1 MSERPA
7 ADSAAVPRTR
17 LTSVDVFRGATM
29 AAMVIVNTPGDWGAV
44 YWPLLHAEWH
54 GWTPTDLIFPFF
66 VFTLG
71 VSITLSRRPAAGV
84 GAIVRRAAILY
95 GLGLLLALYPGFDF
109 ASVRLVGVLAR
120 LAACYLAA
128 ALYYRTIAE
137 LPAWQRRHKS
147 LMAAGWL
154 LIGYWVLIR
163 FVPAPGGVAGDL
175 SPSGN
180 LGAWIDRTIFGEA
193 HLWSQSR
200 TWDPEGLLSTLPAIA
215 TALTGVAAG
224 AVLTGPQHATTRV
237 RLLFLG
243 GLVSTLLGLVW
254 DLGFPINKNLWTSSY
269 VLFTSGLA
277 AMALAV
283 LHRAVDLSARPV
295 RWTYPF
301 VVMGTNALTLFVVS
315 GWVVKTLIMIRVPG
329 PDGSD
334 TTLYRAIYQSA
345 FVPLAP
351 PKLASL
357 LFAVT
362 ALGVLYLLLEVMY
375 RRRWF
380 LRA

>member
-1 MSERPA
+1 MVAQA
-7 ADSAAVPRTR
+7 ADSRPTSRF
-17 LTSVDVFRGATM
+17 TSVDVFRGATM

-71 VSITLSRRPAAGV
+71 VSITLSRRRAAGV
-84 GAIVRRAAILY
+84 GVIVRRAAILY
-95 GLGLLLALYPGFDF
+95 GLGLLLALYPRFDV
-109 ASVRLVGVLAR
+109 ATVRLVGVLAR
-120 LAACYLAA
+120 LAICYLAA

-137 LPAWQRRHKS
+137 RPTWERRHKA
-147 LMAAGWL
+147 LVLAGVL
-154 LIGYWVLIR
+154 LVVYWALLT

-180 LGAWIDRTIFGEA
+180 LGAWIDRTVIGEA

-224 AVLTGPQHATTRV
+224 VVLTSTGPASQRV
-237 RLLFLG
+237 FTLGAAGFVSVVAGLLWS
-243 GLVSTLLGLVW
+243 LV
-254 DLGFPINKNLWTSSY
+254 FPINKNLWTSSY

-277 AMALAV
+277 TIALAL
-283 LHRAVDLSARPV
+283 LHRVIDLSTKPA
-295 RWTYPF
+295 RWTRPF
-301 VVMGTNALTLFVVS
+301 VVMGTNALALFVVS
-315 GWVVKTLIMIRVPG
+315 GWMVKTLIAIRVAA
-329 PDGSD
+329 PDDGRM
-334 TTLYRAIYQSA
+334 TLYRWIHETA

-351 PKLASL
+351 PRLASL
-357 LFAVT
+357 LFALA
-362 ALGVLYLLLEVMY
+362 ALAVLYGLLEVMY

>member
-1 MSERPA
+1 
-7 ADSAAVPRTR
+7 
-17 LTSVDVFRGATM
+17 M

-66 VFTLG
+66 VFILG
-71 VSITLSRRPAAGV
+71 VSITLSRRRAAGV
-84 GAIVRRAAILY
+84 GTIVRRAAVIY
-95 GLGLLLALYPGFDF
+95 GLGLLLALYPRFDV
-109 ASVRLVGVLAR
+109 AHVRLVGVLAR
-120 LAACYLAA
+120 LAFCYLAA
-128 ALYYRTIAE
+128 ALYYRSIAD
-137 LPAWQRRHKS
+137 LPAWQQRHKS
-147 LMAAGWL
+147 LLMAGWL
-154 LIGYWVLIR
+154 LAGYWVLLR

-175 SPSGN
+175 SSSGN
-180 LGAWIDRTIFGEA
+180 LGAWLDRTILGEA

-200 TWDPEGLLSTLPAIA
+200 TWDPEGLLSTLPAVA

-224 AVLTGPQHATTRV
+224 AVLTGPQATAARV
-237 RLLFLG
+237 RLLFVG
-243 GLVSTLLGLVW
+243 GLVSMLLGLLW
-254 DLGFPINKNLWTSSY
+254 NLEFPINKNLWTSSY

-283 LHRAVDLSARPV
+283 LHRVVDRPDPPP

-315 GWVVKTLIMIRVPG
+315 GWLVKTLTLIRVTG
-329 PDGSD
+329 PDGNE
-334 TTLYRAIYQSA
+334 TTLYRAIHQSM
-345 FVPLAP
+345 FVPIAH

-357 LFAVT
+357 LFAAA
-362 ALGVLYLLLEVMY
+362 ALVVLYGLLEIMY